1 MANDIFRDFLDIF
14 TIIYLDDI
22 LIFSKTQEEHD
33 EHVCQ
38 VLRRLQ
44 EYGLY
49 ELEKFSF
56 DLNRVEFFG
65 YIVSSEGISMDP
77 ANVQT
82 ILELRTPQSV
92 RDVQCFLGFA
102 NFYRKFIRNYSKK
115 VLPLTQLIHKNQP
128 FIWSS
133 SATEAF
139 KSLKRAF
146 TSAPIL
152 IHANQDKP
160 FIFETDA
167 SNFALGSVLSQPN
180 ENGLLYPTAFHS
192 RKFEAMEINYEVHD
206 KELLAIVDSFE
217 Q

>member
-14 TIIYLDDI
+14 TIIYLNNI

-49 ELEKFSF
+49 AKLEKCSF
-56 DLNRVEFFG
+56 DVNQVIFLG

-77 ANVQT
+77 AKVQT
-82 ILELRTPQSV
+82 ILEWRTPQSV
-92 RDVQCFLGFA
+92 HDVQCFLGFA

-115 VLPLTQLIHKNQP
+115 ILPLTQLTHKNQP
-128 FIWSS
+128 FIWNS
-133 SATEAF
+133 SAAEAF
-139 KSLKRAF
+139 ESLKRAF
-146 TSAPIL
+146 TLVLIL

-160 FIFETDA
+160 FIWEVDA
-167 SNFALGSVLSQPN
+167 SDFALGSVL
-180 ENGLLYPTAFHS
+180 
-192 RKFEAMEINYEVHD
+192 
-206 KELLAIVDSFE
+206 
-217 Q
+217 